1 MFIIKSCIFVPGDQR
16 NVDVIYVSLISYLT
30 FQSLNIGEPIFA
42 IWIND
47 ERPKR
52 RKSVKEIVFYI
63 DLESDVSSLHT
74 WVNVEKKYVAYL
86 HFMPIHLNFGVFV
99 VFSLII

>member
-16 NVDVIYVSLISYLT
+16 NVDVIYFSLISYLT

-42 IWIND
+42 LGIRD
-47 ERPKR
+47 ETPGQKDE
-52 RKSVKEIVFYI
+52 KSVKDIVIYF

-74 WVNVEKKYVAYL
+74 
-86 HFMPIHLNFGVFV
+86 
-99 VFSLII
+99 